1 MSQVKSLASFINRR
15 LILITVLSALFAS
28 ILSALYTLAEFNFS
42 IKPELLKKANLV
54 AQLVH
59 DDVELAI
66 SAGVPLE
73 QIKGMDS
80 YLDEA
85 ISNYPELNFIAVRQ
99 TVKGVLGVEHHRILY
114 KGGTL
119 TSGDAQNTQQFAVTS
134 TEYLNASFAERMS
147 IAIKA
152 LPSVL
157 SIPFSGAA
165 PKSDVFHLELART
178 NELNAIVLVG
188 LNATYIQSQLL
199 DIFFDIAIVLIAV
212 LLVCFEVVMV
222 VVMVYISGPL
232 EESETIL
239 KRQING
245 DFSVNEQTSKRGT
258 IGTFSNKLNRDSK
271 QLQIKF
277 TTLFNYLSSHKPS
290 TDSKQESASLRKNLK
305 SIAER
310 FNLQQKLQVRK
321 GDIVDARIPLFVFS
335 FGEELQK
342 SFMPLYVAEFYE
354 PNSWISQGM
363 MLGLPI
369 SIFMFVIAAFTPFA
383 AKLVDRFGQKRLFLL
398 GLIPAIAGYLGCA
411 YATNSMDIVVSRGVT
426 ALGYAVI
433 TISCQSYIAAVVT
446 SENRAKGMAIFVG
459 VLMTATMCGTAL
471 GGIIADRIGYQPVFL
486 ISAILA
492 AFAGVLAWRMFSAEI
507 ETANGNVTQKK
518 GGLFLLAKNIRFV
531 AVVVCCAIPAKIVLT
546 GFLYFL
552 VPLYLVSLDASQ
564 SEIGRIMMI
573 YSLVIIPL
581 SPIASGIADKTQKT
595 RELIVL
601 GTVLSGV
608 ILLSLYGEASLFK
621 ILLAVTLMGVAHS
634 ILKAPLIACALEAS
648 EATPEVGRTEVLGIL
663 RTAERIGS
671 VLGPIIVASLLAF
684 GNYGFAMAVV
694 GAGIVVSGLLM
705 LFFLKAP
712 SSQTPSS
719 QVSQEAQV

>member
-1 MSQVKSLASFINRR
+1 MSQVKSLASFINSR

-28 ILSALYTLAEFNFS
+28 VLSALYTLAEFNFS
-42 IKPELLKKANLV
+42 IKPELLKKANVV

-59 DDVELAI
+59 DDVELATN
-66 SAGVPLE
+66 AGVPLDK
-73 QIKGMDS
+73 IRGMDT
-80 YLDEA
+80 YLEQA
-85 ISNYPELNFIAVRQ
+85 LSKYPELNFIAISNSNDNQ
-99 TVKGVLGVEHHRILY
+99 IDDMLY
-114 KGGTL
+114 KAGTIVSAD
-119 TSGDAQNTQQFAVTS
+119 TERTQQFESTS
-134 TEYLNASFAERMS
+134 AQYLNASFSDRVS
-147 IAIKA
+147 IAIKT
-152 LPSVL
+152 LPSL
-157 SIPFSGAA
+157 FSLPFTDSAV
-165 PKSDVFHLELART
+165 KSDVFRLDITSQDER
-178 NELNAIVLVG
+178 IGSVFVG
-188 LNATYIQSQLL
+188 LNSTYIQSQLL

-239 KRQING
+239 KRQIKG
-245 DFSVNEQTSKRGT
+245 DFSVNDQTSERGT
-258 IGTFSNKLNRDSK
+258 IGIFSNKLNHDSK
-271 QLQIKF
+271 QLQTKF
-277 TTLFNYLSSHKPS
+277 TSLFNYLSSHKVNS
-290 TDSKQESASLRKNLK
+290 ANNQEADSLRQHLK
-305 SIAER
+305 RIAEK
-310 FNLQQKLQVRK
+310 FNLQRKLQVRK

-342 SFMPLYVAEFYE
+342 SFMPLYVAEYYE
-354 PNSWISQGM
+354 PNSWISQGV

-369 SIFMFVIAAFTPFA
+369 SVFMFVIAAFTPFA
-383 AKLVDRFGQKRLFLL
+383 AKLVDKFGQKRLFLF

-411 YATNSMDIVVSRGVT
+411 FATNSMDIVISRGVT

-486 ISAILA
+486 ISAALA

-507 ETANGNVTQKK
+507 DTTSRSVAKKK
-518 GGLFLLAKNIRFV
+518 GGLLLLAKNIRFV
-531 AVVVCCAIPAKIVLT
+531 AVVLCCAIPAKIVLT

-671 VLGPIIVASLLAF
+671 VFGPIIVASLLAF
-684 GNYGFAMAVV
+684 GNYGFAMAIV
-694 GAGIVVSGLLM
+694 GAGIIVSGLLM

-712 SSQTPSS
+712 SP
-719 QVSQEAQV
+719 QVRQEAQV